1 MPVGIFGGGLWT
13 DGAEVVDVHGA
24 SLVAA
29 ADALE
34 DMGEL
39 APAEQSRTG
48 RTSARSR
55 RRPRARSRLSTRP
68 FSGQYVRA
76 VPADRTLQDLAWI
89 ETLRATAHLQ
99 KGRRVPGGPLVRLR
113 AEDLMRKLR
122 TRRPERLLLLVVD
135 ASGSMGGVQTALAK
149 RVALTVLEN
158 AYVERDWVAMV
169 GFRGHSA
176 RLLFEPTNR
185 IERVH
190 ESLRGLLLGGT
201 TPLAA
206 GLRLAWE
213 ILVRDKRRTGREQRV
228 ILVTD
233 GKANVG
239 AYEGYQSVIAEVECE
254 AQALRRLDGVPI
266 LFLDTTEAGRG
277 DLDARFLAEHLGAE
291 RISLAHLQRAG
302 RDPVDVINRRLH

>member
-1 MPVGIFGGGLWT
+1 VPGGIFGGGLWA
-13 DGAEVVDVHGA
+13 DGGQFVEAGSESV
-24 SLVAA
+24 VAA
-29 ADALE
+29 AEALDE
-34 DMGEL
+34 LGEL
-39 APAEQSRTG
+39 SLGEQKRIG
-48 RTSARSR
+48 RTSGRSR
-55 RRPRARSRLSTRP
+55 RRSMARSRVSERP

-76 VPADRTLQDLAWI
+76 VPADGKLQDLAWI
-89 ETLRATAHLQ
+89 ETLRAAAHLQ
-99 KGRRVPGGPLVRLR
+99 KGRRVPGAPLVQLR
-113 AEDLMRKLR
+113 SEELMRKLR

-135 ASGSMGGVQTALAK
+135 ASGSMGGVQTKLAK

-169 GFRGHSA
+169 GFRERSA

-190 ESLRGLLLGGT
+190 ESLKDLGLGGT

-206 GLRLAWE
+206 GLRLARQT
-213 ILVRDKRRTGREQRV
+213 LVRDARCNGREQRV

-239 AYEGYQSVIAEVECE
+239 AYEGYPSIIAEVEYE
-254 AQALRRLDGVPI
+254 ARALRRLDRVPI
-266 LFLDTTEAGRG
+266 LFLDTTEAGKR
-277 DLDARFLAEHLGAE
+277 DMDARLLAEHLGAE

-302 RDPVDVINRRLH
+302 RDPVGAINRRLH